1 MLLSTLTKCI
11 LLSTLKKCTPHVVP
25 YCRHQ
30 TVMLPFSEANT
41 AAIAQTQTP
50 TAIDAS
56 GFWSLAQDAVRSQSS
71 QGECR
76 SSMADLL
83 EPVLDKKDYELIEV

>member
-1 MLLSTLTKCI
+1 
-11 LLSTLKKCTPHVVP
+11 
-25 YCRHQ
+25 
-30 TVMLPFSEANT
+30 MLPFSEADT
-41 AAIAQTQTP
+41 ATTAQAQTP
-50 TAIDAS
+50 TATEAS
-56 GFWSLAQDAVRSQSS
+56 GFWSLAQDAERSQSS